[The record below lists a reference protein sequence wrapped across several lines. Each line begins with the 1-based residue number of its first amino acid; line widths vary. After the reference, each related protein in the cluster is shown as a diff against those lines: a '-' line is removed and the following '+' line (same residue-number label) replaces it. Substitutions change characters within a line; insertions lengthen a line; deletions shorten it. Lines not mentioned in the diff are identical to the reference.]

1 MRNLLSF
8 WSCLIFFGL
17 PNAFAVSRLKLNS
30 LRFGLYPNSRMLTNV
45 ETYVFRDTVALILQ
59 SSLMQNSLQRSAPN
73 EWPGITYVGLERIL
87 ENSLS
92 PEGVAKVA
100 MDGLV
105 YFFVPRDDT
114 YIPDNEEFTNW
125 VRQEILTADV
135 LLESL
140 KTTKVDNVFVF
151 QNLTHVAI
159 WEDFYETHSI
169 APTGLP
175 SVAPSIAP
183 TVVPTAAPTVT
194 PTVPPT
200 QGSNPTTPLSTSATS
215 GGITEDMSTLLG
227 AVAAGAIC
235 LLLILLL
242 WGCRKRSRNGKHPLG
257 DAEKPIES
265 SPNNKTVCSDDEESS
280 IQVRKTLDHPTG
292 TARTLFGDFDNDLE
306 LDQMSSESFDEE
318 SFEEDGFGSV
328 EKIQP
333 SIIVPKRQES
343 FQQRVYNIQKD
354 MLESSANSKANTARQ
369 PKSLLGLPPMAT
381 AENNCVL
388 KPTDVSA
395 ATLAEVGLSRQVSI
409 RSDSSR
415 HSYLV
420 PKAVQNLLSRDH
432 KEEEVSSAGGS
443 NFSGWDPDD
452 TSSIAS
458 EDIFFSS
465 SVPNP
470 AEQSLL
476 QHSLRNE
483 SYKMQRLRTPE
494 QKKNK
499 F

>member
-1 MRNLLSF
+1 MRTLLSS
-8 WSCLIFFGL
+8 WSGLIFFGL
-17 PNAFAVSRLKLNS
+17 PNAFAVSRLKLNDI
-30 LRFGLYPNSRMLTNV
+30 RVGLYPNSRMLTNV
-45 ETYVFRDTVALILQ
+45 ETYVLRDTVAMILQ
-59 SSLMQNSLQRSAPN
+59 SSLLQNSPQKSTPN

-92 PEGVAKVA
+92 PEGVVKVA

-114 YIPDNEEFTNW
+114 YIPENEEFTNW
-125 VRQEILTADV
+125 VGQEILTSDI

-140 KTTKVDNVFVF
+140 KTASVDNVFVF
-151 QNLTHVAI
+151 QNLTHVAM
-159 WEDFYETHSI
+159 WADFYETHSS

-175 SVAPSIAP
+175 TVAP
-183 TVVPTAAPTVT
+183 TVAPTVT
-194 PTVPPT
+194 PSVPPT
-200 QGSNPTTPLSTSATS
+200 QGSNPTTQLSTDATS
-215 GGITEDMSTLLG
+215 GGNTEDMSTLIG
-227 AVAAGAIC
+227 AVAAGAGAIG

-242 WGCRKRSRNGKHPLG
+242 CCWYRKRNRTGRYPPG

-265 SPNNKTVCSDDEESS
+265 SPNSKTVCSDDEESS
-280 IQVRKTLDHPTG
+280 IQASKTLDPP
-292 TARTLFGDFDNDLE
+292 TARTLFSYSDNDLE
-306 LDQMSSESFDEE
+306 MDEMSSESFEEE
-318 SFEEDGFGSV
+318 SFDDDGFGSV

-333 SIIVPKRQES
+333 CIIVPKRQES

-354 MLESSANSKANTARQ
+354 MLESSAITKAKTARQ
-369 PKSLLGLPPMAT
+369 PKSILGLPPMAT

-388 KPTDVSA
+388 VPTDVSA
-395 ATLAEVGLSRQVSI
+395 ATLAEVGLSRQASI

-415 HSYLV
+415 QSYLV
-420 PKAVQNLLSRDH
+420 PKVVQNLWSRDQ
-432 KEEEVSSAGGS
+432 KAEEVSSVEGGS

-458 EDIFFSS
+458 EDNLFSS
-465 SVPNP
+465 NVLNP
-470 AEQSLL
+470 SEQSLL

-483 SYKMQRLRTPE
+483 SYKMQRLRTPD